1 MERRVLRWLATAV
14 GFVLSGLLAGCGG
27 GGGGDTP
34 STVTS
39 TSVTPVSAA
48 STFSGT
54 CSAAPTVAATGPFTV
69 QAGDCFVSWRMSDA
83 ELAGAKTGRSPG
95 ALNTRLVSDVRAAF
109 KDGVDVVIVLLD
121 LDSTESAGFSYA
133 GVNVSIQTC
142 SVHNASCPQF
152 GRLGAVY
159 LVQRSYLQ
167 SGPALHELLHG
178 FHFGMTTD
186 ASANFIIPTSVASHW
201 GYSSVGGQLGGW
213 KRSSLV
219 SLGGTNYQ
227 ATGPDR
233 KPPSVPS
240 SGFGSFAN
248 GGNSVPYSNLELW
261 TMGLLTD
268 AELDSV
274 DVAETPVATSSAH
287 FAATAIR
294 TYSPAEI
301 IARVL
306 PTGRPSSATLRAFRC
321 LVVLASTQPTISTD
335 KVAQLN
341 TDIAQF
347 TLQSE
352 PTTWLGVYNFW
363 SATGGRATMQL
374 AAISGLI
381 R

>member
-1 MERRVLRWLATAV
+1 MERRVLKRLATTV
-14 GFVLSGLLAGCGG
+14 GVVLSGVLAGCGG
-27 GGGGDTP
+27 GGGGDTSATGTSTP
-34 STVTS
+34 STPVPVTS
-39 TSVTPVSAA
+39 TFSAA
-48 STFSGT
+48 CSSTP
-54 CSAAPTVAATGPFTV
+54 AAATTGPFTL

-83 ELAGAKTGRSPG
+83 ELAGAKTGSNPG
-95 ALNTRLVSDVRAAF
+95 ALNTHLVSDVRAAF
-109 KDGVDVVIVLLD
+109 KDGIDVVIVLLD

-133 GVNVSIQTC
+133 GVNVPVQTC
-142 SVHNASCPQF
+142 SVHNALCPQF
-152 GRLGAVY
+152 GRLGMTY

-167 SGPALHELLHG
+167 SGPALHEILHG
-178 FHFGMTTD
+178 FHVGMTTD
-186 ASANFIIPTSVASHW
+186 DTANFIIPTTVADHW

-213 KRSSLV
+213 KRSSRV

-227 ATGPDR
+227 ASGPDR

-248 GGNSVPYSNLELW
+248 GGNSVPYANLELW

-268 AELDSV
+268 AELDPV
-274 DVAETPVATSSAH
+274 DVAETPVAIDSAH
-287 FAATAIR
+287 FTATAIR
-294 TYSPAEI
+294 TYSAAEI

-306 PTGRPSSATLRAFRC
+306 PAGRPSSATPRAFRG
-321 LVVLASTQPTISTD
+321 LVVLASTQSTISTD

-374 AAISGLI
+374 AAASGLI